1 MSTRFLLIAT
11 LLSASLLQGCVTAV
25 ATGAATGV
33 SVAYDRRTTG
43 SVIEDQGIEFKAAH
57 ALFMNK
63 EIYDQS
69 HINVTSYD
77 GVVLITGETPT
88 EDLKQKVTAEVQKIS
103 KVRRIHNELAIAA
116 PSAIPSRS
124 TDAWITSKII
134 AKITTDKMLE
144 PFMVKVVTERG
155 VVYLM
160 GIVSQAEADKAV
172 EIVKGTAG
180 VQRVVKIFEYKEQ

>member
-180 VQRVVKIFEYKEQ
+180 VQRVVKIFEYKQQ